1 MYVIEIKD
9 NNLVFIRFRTP
20 PPPPSEATSIVIDSV
35 GGKTIK
41 NLEPPQ
47 GYTHSYIP

>member
-20 PPPPSEATSIVIDSV
+20 PSDATSDSV

-41 NLEPPQ
+41 NLEPPPPPTPQ